1 MPKAN
6 APSPA
11 SSPEEK
17 GPEQATKK
25 SKNWLVILI
34 MGILIA
40 MIIFLCSTLAYV
52 LVSGSGGF
60 DLFDTGEESDEE
72 DNGDSDDADADSE
85 EDETVAD
92 DDSDDEETIT
102 MEPFIGTHVDG
113 QHPEGWTII
122 EYVNGNGS
130 DMMVEGVTY
139 VGLTGLKVVA
149 PGNKDI
155 FTMKAVSGIGGT
167 DACQEYYEF
176 SDSSEAYYN
185 DVVDRSAVSGVVPVV
200 VDLTSQAY
208 TYFEFFGL
216 RTRRVG
222 TDLYWD
228 TSSSTTTF
236 DAACGIG
243 AAFWWFD
250 ELQFKADGIDTS
262 GYELTIEGVAT
273 SAEKITLDGILHS
286 LEAK

>member
-11 SSPEEK
+11 PSPEEK
-17 GPEQATKK
+17 APEQTQKK
-25 SKNWLVILI
+25 SKNWLIIII

-40 MIIFLCSTLAYV
+40 MVIFLCSSLAYV

-60 DLFDTGEESDEE
+60 DLFDTEEESDEE
-72 DNGDSDDADADSE
+72 DGDDDSDSTDSDSE
-85 EDETVAD
+85 EDDGD
-92 DDSDDEETIT
+92 DDSDEEDVIT
-102 MEPFIGTHVDG
+102 MEPFTGTYVDG

-122 EYVNGNGS
+122 EYVDGNGTN
-130 DMMVEGVTY
+130 MMVEGITY
-139 VGLTGLKVVA
+139 IGLTGLKVVA
-149 PGNKDI
+149 PGSKDV

-167 DACQEYYEF
+167 DACQEYYKF
-176 SDSSEAYYN
+176 SDSSEAYYT
-185 DVVDRSAVSGVVPVV
+185 DVVDRSAVSGVIPTV
-200 VDLTSQAY
+200 VDLTSQTY

-216 RTRRVG
+216 RTRRIN

-243 AAFWWFD
+243 AEFWWFD
-250 ELQFKADGIDTS
+250 ELQFKADGMNTS
-262 GYELTIEGVAT
+262 GYELTIDGTST
-273 SAEKITLDGILHS
+273 SAEKITLDGILYS